1 MRPVVM
7 VIGPAAGLVPS
18 VAGAKT
24 MIDPFTA
31 LAAISTAV
39 KLVKTA
45 AKTVQDVESL
55 GPVLSKFFSAKADA
69 ITVIQ
74 QSKAGKFSGSAMG
87 QAIELEL
94 AIEQARAFEEEVK
107 MLFFQSNKMDV
118 WAKIIARAA
127 TMNRDQAHQAR
138 KEREAKARR
147 DKEIDEAVTMA
158 LLVLTVVVVLGAVG
172 WFVWE
177 ALEQCAGKCAINN

>member
-1 MRPVVM
+1 
-7 VIGPAAGLVPS
+7 
-18 VAGAKT
+18 

-31 LAAISTAV
+31 LAAIQTAV

-55 GPVLSKFFSAKADA
+55 GPVLGKFFSAKADA
-69 ITVIQ
+69 IKVVS
-74 QSKAGKFSGSAMG
+74 QSKQGKFSGSSMG
-87 QAIELEL
+87 KAIELEL

-127 TMNRDQAHQAR
+127 NMDKEAAHDAR
-138 KEREAKARR
+138 REREAVARR
-147 DKEIDEAVTMA
+147 KKEVDELIELI
-158 LLVLTVVVVLGAVG
+158 LLGLVFFIMVGAIG
-172 WFVWE
+172 YFSIE
-177 ALEQCAGKCAINN
+177 ILEQCAGNCSFQKG